1 METRAKK
8 ILMISSEF
16 PPGPGG
22 IGQHAFCLVKA
33 LASKGFR
40 VRVVTDADY
49 ADQADVEVFDCRLP
63 VGVHVYRTFRS
74 GIKTY
79 FRRVFTIKKILRNCD
94 IDTIFLSGKFPL
106 WIGLLLKLACVRK
119 PIVAVLHG
127 SEVNLGN
134 PAVRWLTHRAI
145 ASVDHLVPVSAFTE
159 SLLPS
164 GIRRKANITV
174 IPNGISPSDFFSED
188 RENIELTGDP
198 VLLTVG
204 NVTRRKGQHRVIKA
218 MPAIL
223 DKFPQACYHI
233 VGLPTLIKE
242 FEKLAIDLG
251 VKERV
256 VFHGHL
262 SSREALF
269 DAYRAADVFYI
280 LSENQPNG
288 DVEGFGI
295 VVLEANMFSLP
306 AIGAKGCGISDAI
319 KEGTNGYL
327 VDGDSPEAIR
337 TALAKVLGQ
346 REELGDS
353 TRKWAEKHDWDHIV
367 ESFLGVIEQ
376 LE

>member
-1 METRAKK
+1 MKSK
-8 ILMISSEF
+8 NILLISSEF

-22 IGQHAFCLVKA
+22 IGQHAKCFAEA

-40 VRVVTDADY
+40 VWVATDADY
-49 ADQADVEVFDCRLP
+49 ADRADVEVFDRRLP
-63 VGVHVYRTFRS
+63 AGVQVYRTFRS

-106 WIGLLLKLACVRK
+106 WIGLLLKLAGVRK

-127 SEVNLGN
+127 SEVNLRN

-164 GIRRKANITV
+164 GIRRKANITI
-174 IPNGISPSDFFSED
+174 IPNGITPSDFFSED
-188 RENIELTGDP
+188 GKTNELSGDP

-218 MPAIL
+218 MPEIL
-223 DKFPQACYHI
+223 NKFPQACYHI
-233 VGLPTLIKE
+233 IGLPTLRDE
-242 FEKLAIDLG
+242 FQKIAIDLG
-251 VKERV
+251 VTERV
-256 VFHGHL
+256 VFHGRL

-269 DAYRAADVFYI
+269 HAYQAADVFCI
-280 LSENQPNG
+280 LSENQPDG

-295 VVLEANMFSLP
+295 VVLEANMFGLP
-306 AIGAKGCGISDAI
+306 AIGAEGCGISDAI
-319 KEGTNGYL
+319 ENGTNGFL
-327 VDGDSPEAIR
+327 VNGDAPEDVSGVLSEILNHR
-337 TALAKVLGQ
+337 EKLAASSL
-346 REELGDS
+346 E
-353 TRKWAEKHDWDHIV
+353 WAKRHDWDQIV
-367 ESFLGVIEQ
+367 KRFLKVME
-376 LE
+376 EAR